1 MLYIGFNDSKDIF
14 LTLLRTEVIHMRK
27 LYTIL
32 LSLLILLILLIQ
44 IYPIFWIFTSS
55 MKTQSEF
62 QVGSPFSLPNSVN
75 IKNYINAFEKTDLA
89 RYFLNSFII
98 TVTSIICIVL
108 FSSMAAFALEKMKFK
123 ISKVII
129 RVFLAGIM
137 IPVQVTLIPL
147 FIIYQ
152 KMGLLNSY
160 FSLILPQVGFALPMS
175 IYLFTAFYKYIPGEI
190 VESAVM
196 DGSSLS
202 RIFRSI
208 VIPMS
213 KNTII
218 TVLTMNAI
226 FIWNEFVLGNT
237 FISKSAMKTIPISLY
252 DFQGDFGMTDWGAT
266 FAAISI
272 TILPVLIL
280 YFLLNKSVVSGMAAG
295 AIKG

>member
-1 MLYIGFNDSKDIF
+1 
-14 LTLLRTEVIHMRK
+14 MRK

-32 LSLLILLILLIQ
+32 LSALILFILVVQ

-55 MKTQSEF
+55 MKSQSEF
-62 QVGSPFSLPNSVN
+62 QTGSPFALPNS
-75 IKNYINAFEKTDLA
+75 ITFHNYINAFEKTNLA
-89 RYFLNSFII
+89 RYFLNSFVI
-98 TVTSIICIVL
+98 TVVAIICIVI
-108 FSSMAAFALEKMKFK
+108 FSAMAAFALEKMRFR
-123 ISKVII
+123 ISKVLMGAFI
-129 RVFLAGIM
+129 AGIM
-137 IPVQVTLIPL
+137 IPIQVTLIPL

-152 KMGLLNSY
+152 KTGMLNSY
-160 FSLILPQVGFALPMS
+160 MSLILPQVGFALPMS

-190 VESAVM
+190 IESAVM
-196 DGSSLS
+196 DGSTLF

-226 FIWNEFVLGNT
+226 FIWNEFVLANT
-237 FISKSAMKTIPISLY
+237 FISKSVMKTIPISLY

-272 TILPVLIL
+272 TVLPVLIL
-280 YFLLNKSVVSGMAAG
+280 YFILNKSVVSGMAAG
-295 AIKG
+295 AIKE